1 MEETFVQRGEDKQDE
16 RGAGDEKAKKDQK
29 LKIWKWTQSQSAL
42 NIELTVLWNKECL
55 PAGKG
60 GHRRRKKSL

>member
-29 LKIWKWTQSQSAL
+29 LKI
-42 NIELTVLWNKECL
+42 
-55 PAGKG
+55 
-60 GHRRRKKSL
+60 